1 MAVRNEGE
9 LGATLFD
16 RLIVGTNRL
25 ALHPRNPD
33 PSPMRGVIMQTMQL
47 KTTQLGSTGLEI
59 TRVGFGAWAI
69 GGGGWEFGWGPQ
81 EDERSLEAID
91 RALELGVNWIDTA
104 AAYGFGHS
112 EEIVGRALRGLS
124 ERPFV
129 FTKASLLEGPGRRV
143 VHNLK
148 RDSIL
153 REAHASLE
161 RLGVDAIDL
170 YQIHW
175 PNPDEDIEEGWS
187 AFAELKEQGLVR
199 HIGVSNFDVE
209 QLERIQE
216 IAPVETL
223 QPQYSLIERDVER
236 DILPF
241 AEREGIGVIVYSP
254 MGSGLLTGRMTR
266 ERIASMPDDDWR
278 KQDPRFREP
287 DLSRNLELVD
297 RLAAVAERHGTV
309 PGVVA
314 IGWTLRNPAVDGAIV
329 GFRSPDQVDPL
340 IEAASLDLSDDD
352 ITTIQGER

>member
-1 MAVRNEGE
+1 
-9 LGATLFD
+9 
-16 RLIVGTNRL
+16 
-25 ALHPRNPD
+25 
-33 PSPMRGVIMQTMQL
+33 MQTTQL
-47 KTTQLGSTGLEI
+47 NTTQLGHTGLEI

-81 EDERSLEAID
+81 EDDESIAAIN

-112 EEIVGRALRGLS
+112 EEMVGRALQGVS
-124 ERPFV
+124 ERPYV

-143 VHNLK
+143 VHSLK

-161 RLGVDAIDL
+161 RLGIDAIDL

-175 PNPDEDIEEGWS
+175 PIPDQDIQEGFS
-187 AFAELKEQGLVR
+187 ALAELKEQGLVR

-209 QLERIQE
+209 QLEHIQQ

-223 QPQYSLIERDVER
+223 QPQYSLIEREIEQ

-241 AEREGIGVIVYSP
+241 AQREGIGVIVYSP
-254 MGSGLLTGRMTR
+254 MSSGLLTGRMTR
-266 ERIASMPDDDWR
+266 QRIPTMPDDDWR
-278 KQDPRFREP
+278 KHDPRFREP
-287 DLSRNLELVD
+287 ELSRNLEIVD
-297 RLAAVAERHGTV
+297 RLRAVADAHDTV
-309 PGVVA
+309 PGAVA
-314 IGWTLRNPAVDGAIV
+314 IAWALRNPAVDGAIV

-340 IEAASLDLSDDD
+340 TDAANLELSDDD
-352 ITTIQGER
+352 ITTIEGAK